1 MTRFLPLFLCLFML
15 TLSPFISWGQT
26 VITQENFEKS
36 STLPNAWRNQ
46 SQSPNVWMLNS
57 EYESRIG
64 ASTPLQPKEI
74 TGAPQSRYLHIG
86 NEKGKELNANYDIT
100 APVISEVTT
109 SRMNTIG
116 YTDVQLSF
124 WLLCEGQKGGDY
136 GTIQVSI
143 NNGAFQPL
151 LENIIGVGQWQKIVL
166 PRRTGLLDNASL
178 QFKFIWRN
186 DADGVG
192 TPPSFSIDELIL
204 TGNPMKEGIVIN
216 ESTTRSYCAGMDF
229 KIAYQ
234 GYNDFGLGNVFIA
247 QLSDAKGNFDN
258 PIDIGKFESQLR
270 QGTIFCNVAQDFP
283 EGTYQLRIISTN
295 PKAVSVNTIPITIT
309 APPLAGSV
317 SAMATEVCAGSSAL
331 LTLNDFR
338 GLITWEYSTDGFVF
352 TPMPGSDLSVI
363 ASDPLMTS
371 TWFRAKVSNG
381 TCPPVFSNIVKINV
395 SEPLFSGFPELE
407 PGQFCA
413 PTIVKLKLVDYTPG
427 ALIQWESS
435 NDLIEWTDVIGATT
449 DNFVTNPLEVT
460 TYFRA
465 GVYSDVCESRQY
477 TFTVT
482 ATFGISVM
490 CFQEPRVPLPNETVR
505 IFVNTFNPDNTSATI
520 FFDPGDGNSPKEF
533 TDVKAFP
540 FIIEHVYTEPITT
553 SYNIVV
559 KNGQGC
565 VGSCQGVMTVLNQSI
580 NIQRGSNIPVFLCP
594 GQTGTLYYESR
605 GAFDK
610 GNQFMVELSDAIGS
624 FDNALN
630 ITAEA
635 SADSAVYRIPTEGLP
650 FSNQYK
656 MRVRSTLPVAYSD
669 EITGINVFPVIETG
683 IVGVSQELLC
693 SPDAVTLAIKGQD
706 PTVSLIWEY
715 SEDGIDFQTIDKSLG
730 ATVWN
735 TEKLD
740 KNTWFRAKLERI
752 GFGSCDPTYSD
763 TLTVKV
769 GMPVTCTFQPN
780 PAAVGQATIFN
791 VNIENDPGPFLMD
804 VQFGDGKTATFEN
817 ISTIPFTFQHTYETA
832 GTFGYSVIIK
842 GRICVGSCTQTITV
856 EKPSFTVELVSINPK
871 KLAFC
876 GGETMSISAKASAP
890 LSRSGKYIVEL
901 SDADGKFDNPT
912 VLATQSISDSIFNAD
927 ITLPNDLP
935 AGTGYRIRVRTEA
948 PNATSAV
955 SSAAYSINPAP
966 AKPEIELTTDK
977 NTLRVK
983 NGGAGTYRWY
993 LQGSNTPIT
1002 TGAAFTPTASGTYK
1016 VTLTNAAGCTAE
1028 SEFIKFILVGIAEK
1042 KVSETGLRVYPN
1054 PVKSDL
1060 TIQMTVTAPFAD
1072 LGLYNM
1078 MGQKVASRRV
1088 YTKDSRID
1096 EDFDLSEQPSGI
1108 YFIKVVAGGKEQVAK
1123 IVKQ

>member
-1 MTRFLPLFLCLFML
+1 MTRILPLFLCLFML
-15 TLSPFISWGQT
+15 TLSPFISWGQST
-26 VITQENFEKS
+26 IWQENFEKS
-36 STLPNAWRNQ
+36 STLPPAWRNQ
-46 SQSPNVWMLNS
+46 SQSPNVWVLNS

-64 ASTPLQPKEI
+64 ASTPLQPKEVM
-74 TGAPQSRYLHIG
+74 GAPQSRYLHIT
-86 NEKGKELNANYDIT
+86 NETRKPQNATYDVT
-100 APVISEVTT
+100 APVISEIT
-109 SRMNTIG
+109 SPRISTIG
-116 YTDVQLSF
+116 FTEVQLSF

-143 NNGAFQPL
+143 NNGTYQPL

-166 PRRTGLLDNASL
+166 PRRTGLLDNATI

-186 DADGVG
+186 DADGEG
-192 TPPSFSIDELIL
+192 NPPSFSLDEFTL
-204 TGNPMKEGIVIN
+204 TGNPIKVGLVIN
-216 ESTTRSYCAGMDF
+216 ESTTRSICAGTEF

-295 PKAVSVNTIPITIT
+295 PKAVSINTIPVTIT
-309 APPLAGSV
+309 ASPLAGEA
-317 SAMATEVCAGSSAL
+317 SAMMEKVCAGSSAL
-331 LTLNDFR
+331 LSLTGFR
-338 GLITWEYSTDGFVF
+338 GTISWEASNDGFAF
-352 TPMPGSDLSVI
+352 SPIPGSDLSII
-363 ASDPLMTS
+363 ATDPLMVS
-371 TWFRAKVSNG
+371 TWFRAKVTNG
-381 TCPPVFSNIVKINV
+381 NCPPVFSNIVKINV

-413 PTIVKLKLVDYTPG
+413 PTIVKLRLVDYTPG
-427 ALIQWESS
+427 AKIQWESS

-449 DNFVTNPLEVT
+449 DNFVTDPLEVT

-505 IFVNTFNPDNTSATI
+505 IFVNTVNPDNSTATI
-520 FFDPGDGNSPKEF
+520 FFDAGDGTAPTEF

-540 FIIEHVYTEPITT
+540 FIIEHVYKQPITT
-553 SYNIVV
+553 TYHIVV
-559 KNGQGC
+559 KNSQGC
-565 VGSCQGVMTVLNQSI
+565 VGNCEGLMTVQNQSI
-580 NIQRGSNIPVFLCP
+580 SIQRGSNIPAFLCP
-594 GQTGTLYYESR
+594 GQTGTLYYETR
-605 GAFDK
+605 GSFDK
-610 GNQFMVELSDAIGS
+610 GNQFVVELSDATGS
-624 FDNALN
+624 FDAALN
-630 ITAEA
+630 ITDEA
-635 SADSAVYRIPTEGLP
+635 TTDSAVYRIPTEGLP

-656 MRVRSTLPVAYSD
+656 MRVRSTRPVAYSD
-669 EITGINVFPVIETG
+669 EITGINVFPIIETG
-683 IVGVSQELLC
+683 MVGVSQELLC
-693 SPDAVTLAIKGQD
+693 NPEAVTLAIKGQD
-706 PTVSLIWEY
+706 QTVSLIWEY
-715 SEDGIDFQTIDKSLG
+715 SEDGIEFNTIDKSWG
-730 ATVWN
+730 STVWN
-735 TEKLD
+735 TEKLE
-740 KNTWFRAKLERI
+740 KNTWFRARLERL

-763 TLTVKV
+763 TLLVKV
-769 GMPVTCTFQPN
+769 GMPVACSYQPN
-780 PAAVGQATIFN
+780 PAQVGQPTIF
-791 VNIENDPGPFLMD
+791 VVAIENDPGPFLMD
-804 VQFGDGKTATFEN
+804 VQFGDGNTATFEN
-817 ISTIPFTFQHTYETA
+817 ISTIPFTFQHTYEAA

-842 GRICVGSCTQTITV
+842 GRNCVRSCTQTITV
-856 EKPSFTVELVSINPK
+856 EKPSFTVELLSINPK

-876 GGETMSISAKASAP
+876 GGETMSISARASAP

-912 VLATQSISDSIFNAD
+912 VLATQMSADSLLNVD

-935 AGTGYRIRVRTEA
+935 AGTGYRIRIRTEA

-966 AKPEIELTTDK
+966 AKPEIELTQDQKTI
-977 NTLRVK
+977 RVK

-1016 VTLTNAAGCTAE
+1016 VTLTNAAGCTSE
-1028 SEFIKFILVGIAEK
+1028 SAFVNFILVGIAEK
-1042 KVSETGLRVYPN
+1042 KMNETGLRVYPN

-1060 TIQMTVTAPFAD
+1060 TIQMTVNAPYAD

-1078 MGQKVASRRV
+1078 MGQKITSRRV

-1108 YFIKVVAGGKEQVAK
+1108 YFIKVIAGGKEQVAK